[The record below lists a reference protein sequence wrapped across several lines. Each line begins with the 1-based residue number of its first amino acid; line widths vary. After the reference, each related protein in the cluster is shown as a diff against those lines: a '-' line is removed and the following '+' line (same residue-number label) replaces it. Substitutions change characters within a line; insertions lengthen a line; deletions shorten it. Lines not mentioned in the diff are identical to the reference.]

1 MQSSPPPPTIKR
13 TALDRSRN
21 GLLMTRLTAR
31 NLYDLQ
37 LKAAD
42 YEAMMNRFQLRKVP
56 KNNMDAGKLKH
67 AVIDTVYGSK
77 YRTSKWHVRLAKLLT
92 RRKTWRHVWKTVT
105 SPIAPG
111 SWACTLHGLVM
122 FVVSQFE
129 LFYLPFV
136 LSFYSNGS
144 VGTVC
149 VGLVLQVLHLVDLV
163 LNLNTAFMHRNKL
176 VTSRNEIVRDHMTKW
191 FALEVVSAVPMG
203 VVYFA
208 ADKCWHQVPCAL
220 VYYDEVLITLR
231 LLRCLFAEHFM
242 VPKRLYRDN
251 KHLISWILYSR
262 YAHLLEIAKLIW
274 LVLLVAHCMG
284 CIWHMI
290 AVQPFTV
297 SVGERYVMSFYYAVQ
312 LIQGQGGAN
321 GTWRENLFST
331 FVILVGSVIL
341 AVVFGNVAMLVSNF
355 NANTTSYRHKMESVF
370 ATMEKMAL
378 PQKLQERVHQYYTH
392 VWTEYRSLDG
402 DIVKFQRELAH
413 TLGLEVGL
421 YKYMNLVTKIQFWES
436 CSPDFTTQIV
446 LNLAIRV
453 YLPDDYVVRKG
464 DTGDEMFMINR
475 GICELSDAEK
485 SQEPK
490 NVAILPSTA
499 SVIGSEMMSMADDDL
514 NNSPEGSEDEGK
526 SGEIKQPSIS
536 KTDAKLVFRRRSQQ
550 EKRKQVLPQKSN
562 YDLNL
567 DEKQPK
573 KESKKEM
580 FLYPGQ
586 AFGEMSLLLNYKR
599 TANVRAATYVEICVL
614 SRATFQRIISRYPED
629 RRHVLTVMLKNCI
642 EKKAIPFPWDDV
654 VDAVAE
660 RRRNHGTQGSS
671 RFNVEATV
679 TSTEA
684 AQALVDRIDVNRP
697 DESINRA
704 NFAHGRVFRRR
715 LMDLRLLMDPKP
727 TIGNAEVVE
736 STLTRLLRSP
746 ATISPHQR
754 V

>member
-13 TALDRSRN
+13 TALDPSRN

-31 NLYDLQ
+31 NLYNLQ

-42 YEAMMNRFQLRKVP
+42 YEAMMDRFQLRKVS

-67 AVIDTVYGSK
+67 AVIDTVYGSN
-77 YRTSKWHVRLAKLLT
+77 
-92 RRKTWRHVWKTVT
+92 
-105 SPIAPG
+105 
-111 SWACTLHGLVM
+111 WACTLHGLVM

-163 LNLNTAFMHRNKL
+163 LNLNTAFMHRNEL

-191 FALEVVSAVPMG
+191 FALEAVSAVPMG

-262 YAHLLEIAKLIW
+262 YAHLPEIAKLIW

-321 GTWRENLFST
+321 GAWRENLFST

-341 AVVFGNVAMLVSNF
+341 AVV
-355 NANTTSYRHKMESVF
+355 
-370 ATMEKMAL
+370 L

-526 SGEIKQPSIS
+526 SGEIKQPSTS

-550 EKRKQVLPQKSN
+550 EKRKQILPQKSN

-599 TANVRAATYVEICVL
+599 TANVRAATYFEICVL

-671 RFNVEATV
+671 RCNVEATV

-697 DESINRA
+697 DESINER
-704 NFAHGRVFRRR
+704 
-715 LMDLRLLMDPKP
+715 P
-727 TIGNAEVVE
+727 
-736 STLTRLLRSP
+736 
-746 ATISPHQR
+746 
-754 V
+754 